1 MAVGSAATE
10 ALLTAEGGDISTYC
24 IRQYLL
30 PMAVA
35 EQSAEGHILLEHWKV
50 IIHQSLVLLAKDS
63 ILITTSVDLLLL
75 DLFPVEL
82 ITVSDIG
89 CRP

>member
-35 EQSAEGHILLEHWKV
+35 EQSAEGHILLEHCLSCSV
-50 IIHQSLVLLAKDS
+50 MIPLTLLG
-63 ILITTSVDLLLL
+63 T
-75 DLFPVEL
+75 
-82 ITVSDIG
+82 
-89 CRP
+89 